1 MKLQLQNREGKEL
14 NIMSCC
20 RKKLEQAKLAR
31 KATMLR
37 LLEVEDLKVFNGFK
51 NKPLEELTNP
61 LLLDYHRKTHML
73 YASTMNRRP
82 VNKEFIKRIIILHDR
97 YVEEMLKRG
106 MQHSTPLKPV

>member
-1 MKLQLQNREGKEL
+1 
-14 NIMSCC
+14 MSCC

-51 NKPLEELTNP
+51 NKPLESLTNP

-82 VNKEFIKRIIILHDR
+82 VNKEFIKRIVSLHDI
-97 YVEEMLKRG
+97 YVEEILKRG
-106 MQHSTPLKPV
+106 MQHNTPLKPV